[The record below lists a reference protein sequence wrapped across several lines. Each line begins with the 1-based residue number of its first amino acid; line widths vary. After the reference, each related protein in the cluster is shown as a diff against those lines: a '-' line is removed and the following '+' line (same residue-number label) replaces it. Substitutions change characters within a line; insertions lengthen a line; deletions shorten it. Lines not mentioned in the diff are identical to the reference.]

1 MESKSGVEK
10 SSGTFK
16 KLWEGYLKPV
26 LIAVI
31 IALIITQVFIFNA
44 TVPTGSMLPT
54 IQEGD
59 RLIGWRLAYL
69 FDDPAQGD
77 IVLFHSYEQ
86 SNDLYDKVLVK
97 RVVGIA
103 GDTVRISGGVVYV
116 NDIPIDEPYVVYGSE
131 SDMAELYVP
140 EGCVFVLGD
149 NRMNSYDGR
158 YWMNPFVRVE
168 DIYARVVW
176 IYYPKPR
183 IPDAGLEKPEDDG
196 NPLTVG

>member
-1 MESKSGVEK
+1 MEKKQDEAK
-10 SSGTFK
+10 TPQTFK
-16 KLWEGYLKPV
+16 KIWDNYLKPV
-26 LIAVI
+26 VIAI
-31 IALIITQVFIFNA
+31 LLALLITQVFIFNA

-69 FDDPAQGD
+69 FDKPAQGD

-103 GDTVRISGGVVYV
+103 GDRVRISGGVVYV

-131 SDMAELYVP
+131 SDMAELRVP
-140 EGCVFVLGD
+140 EDCVFVMGD

-158 YWMNPFVRVE
+158 YWLNPFVPVK
-168 DIYARVVW
+168 DIYARVVF

-183 IPDAGLEKPEDDG
+183 IPDAGIEKPETDEPE
-196 NPLTVG
+196 PLG